1 MCVCNGESESVHR
14 VRKYI
19 SHLSDQSQGRGV
31 GDGGMRNVDCREE
44 QKWVPI
50 SSP

>member
-1 MCVCNGESESVHR
+1 MVRVSSDSQVHR

-31 GDGGMRNVDCREE
+31 GDGGISNVDCREE
-44 QKWVPI
+44 QKWLPI

>member
-1 MCVCNGESESVHR
+1 MVRVSSVHR

-31 GDGGMRNVDCREE
+31 GDGGRSTFPVHE
-44 QKWVPI
+44 V
-50 SSP
+50 